1 MTLTEMRSILAE
13 EQIQLTK
20 SLGQNFLHDGNQLQR
35 IIQAGEVSAKDQVL
49 EIGSGLGP
57 LTELLIAS
65 ARSVCAIELD
75 NRLVKFLQKR
85 FANAPNLELINADAL
100 AYLRTNPRD
109 WSEWKL
115 VANLPYSVASPLLVD
130 LALNPQGPKRL
141 VATLQIEVAQRIIAK
156 ADGDDYGQLSLFLQL
171 NYESSGWFKIPSG
184 SFFPEPDVD
193 SACITLVR
201 RTVPLLPN
209 ELIKV
214 FLRIVKLGFS
224 QRRKMMLKLLR
235 MNWPL
240 ERLSPAL
247 EAAGVSPMARAESV
261 TLEQFVILT
270 QMLAGSIHSE

>member
-1 MTLTEMRSILAE
+1 MRSILAE

-49 EIGSGLGP
+49 EIGPGLGP
-57 LTELLIAS
+57 LTELLMAR

-270 QMLAGSIHSE
+270 QMLAVSIHSE